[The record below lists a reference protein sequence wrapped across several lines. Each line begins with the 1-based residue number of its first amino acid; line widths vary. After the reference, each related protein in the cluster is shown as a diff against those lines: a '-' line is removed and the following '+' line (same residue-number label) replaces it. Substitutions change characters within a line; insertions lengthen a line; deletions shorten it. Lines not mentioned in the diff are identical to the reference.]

1 MTEMRSRSINADESG
16 QLLPLYAATMSLAIL
31 MLAIMVDLGFMLMYR
46 LELQQ
51 IAAGA
56 AAAGSEYYDQA
67 SFRAGYDVVLDV
79 PAAEAAARRQGQDAG
94 EGMTGANFQV
104 QVTDTEVK
112 VTVSRRYQP
121 WWWPVGDM
129 TITAAESAAP
139 LGVR

>member
-1 MTEMRSRSINADESG
+1 MAATRARSIKANESG
-16 QLLPLYAATMSLAIL
+16 QLLPLYAAAMSLAIL

-56 AAAGSEYYDQA
+56 ATAGSEYYDQA
-67 SFRAGYDVVLDV
+67 SFKSGYEVVLDR
-79 PAAEAAARRQGQDAG
+79 PAAQAAARLQVQGAI
-94 EGMTGANFQV
+94 EGMPGASFQV
-104 QVTDTEVK
+104 ETADREVK

-121 WWWPVGDM
+121 WWWPVGQM

-139 LGVR
+139 LGVK